1 MRSIR
6 FLALI
11 LALGFVAACSDLG
24 PTALEGACDENGALM
39 CEGYIGSDT

>member
-11 LALGFVAACSDLG
+11 LALGFVSACSDLG
-24 PTALEGACDENGALM
+24 PTAVEDGCDENGAVA